1 MEMTF
6 EFKKLPVTDT
16 RFERMKEFIRRDLVR
31 QLFRKNHKDP
41 KNPGHPLSASRE
53 VSVA

>member
-6 EFKKLPVTDT
+6 EFKNLPVTDT

-31 QLFRKNHKDP
+31 QLFRKNLNDQM
-41 KNPGHPLSASRE
+41 NTEHPLSSSKE
-53 VSVA
+53 VLVA